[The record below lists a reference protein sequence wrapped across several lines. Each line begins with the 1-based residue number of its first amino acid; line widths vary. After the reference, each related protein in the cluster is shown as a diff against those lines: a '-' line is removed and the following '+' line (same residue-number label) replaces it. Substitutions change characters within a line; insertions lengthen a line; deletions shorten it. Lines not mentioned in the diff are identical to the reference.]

1 MTAINTIEDLVQVLD
16 EHPAWLEALR
26 ARLLTRD
33 LVELPETLA
42 RLAARL
48 DRFAETT
55 NERFDQID
63 ERLNAMDRRF
73 DGIDGRL
80 DGMDQRLDG
89 MDQRLDGMDQRLD
102 GMDQRLD
109 GMDQRLDK
117 VEHRL
122 DGVEGRLGGVEGR
135 LETVESGLNALR
147 NDVAPLKAAH
157 ARNAAVENATGIA
170 RSFGL
175 RRIRTL
181 TQDDLWDL
189 TDSIHASDV
198 PSNELESF
206 RRADLIMEVTDEAGE
221 SSYIAV
227 EISFTVN
234 GRDTD
239 RAIRNTAFLTKW
251 TGRPARAVV
260 AGFRRDDR
268 IQGRIE
274 SGDVSWH
281 QLDAEDL
288 EVE

>member
-55 NERFDQID
+55 NERFDQTD
-63 ERLNAMDRRF
+63 GRLDAMDRRF

-80 DGMDQRLDG
+80 DGMDQRLD
-89 MDQRLDGMDQRLD
+89 
-102 GMDQRLD
+102 
-109 GMDQRLDK
+109 K

-122 DGVEGRLGGVEGR
+122 DEVEGR

-157 ARNAAVENATGIA
+157 ARNAAIEDALEIA
-170 RSFGL
+170 ESVGL
-175 RRIRTL
+175 RYTKSL
-181 TQDDLWDL
+181 TRKDLWDL
-189 TDSIHASDV
+189 TYSVDTLGV
-198 PSNELESF
+198 PPNELESF
-206 RRADLIMEVTDEAGE
+206 RRADLIMEATDEAGE

-227 EISFTVN
+227 EISFTAN

-239 RAIRNTAFLTKW
+239 RAIRNAAFLTKW
-251 TGRPARAVV
+251 TGRPTRAVV
-260 AGFRRDDR
+260 AGFRRDNR
-268 IQGRIE
+268 IRSRIE

>member
-55 NERFDQID
+55 NERFDRTD
-63 ERLNAMDRRF
+63 ERLDGMDRRLDGIDGRLDAMDRRF

-89 MDQRLDGMDQRLD
+89 MDQRLV
-102 GMDQRLD
+102 
-109 GMDQRLDK
+109 K
-117 VEHRL
+117 VEYRL
-122 DGVEGRLGGVEGR
+122 DGVEGRLGA
-135 LETVESGLNALR
+135 VESGLNALR

-157 ARNAAVENATGIA
+157 ARNAAVEDATGIA
-170 RSFGL
+170 RGFGL

-206 RRADLIMEVTDEAGE
+206 RRADLIMDAADEAGE

-227 EISFTVN
+227 EISFTAN

-239 RAIRNTAFLTKW
+239 RAIRNAAFLTKW

-260 AGFRRDDR
+260 AGFRRDNR
-268 IQGRIE
+268 IQSRIE

>member
-48 DRFAETT
+48 DKFAETT
-55 NERFDQID
+55 NERFDQT
-63 ERLNAMDRRF
+63 
-73 DGIDGRL
+73 DG
-80 DGMDQRLDG
+80 
-89 MDQRLDGMDQRLD
+89 RLDGMDQRLD

-122 DGVEGRLGGVEGR
+122 DEVEGRLGGVEGR

-157 ARNAAVENATGIA
+157 ARNAAIEDATGIA
-170 RSFGL
+170 RSSGL

-206 RRADLIMEVTDEAGE
+206 RRADLIMEATDETGKPC
-221 SSYIAV
+221 YIAV

-239 RAIRNTAFLTKW
+239 RAIRNAGFLTKW

-260 AGFRRDDR
+260 AGFRRDNR
-268 IQGRIE
+268 IQSRIE

>member
-1 MTAINTIEDLVQVLD
+1 MTAINTIEDLVQMLD

-48 DRFAETT
+48 DRFVETT

-80 DGMDQRLDG
+80 DGMDQRLDH
-89 MDQRLDGMDQRLD
+89 
-102 GMDQRLD
+102 
-109 GMDQRLDK
+109 MDQRLDK

-122 DGVEGRLGGVEGR
+122 DGVEGRLGRVEGRLGGVEGR

-175 RRIRTL
+175 RRISTL

-239 RAIRNTAFLTKW
+239 RAIRNAAFLTKW

-268 IQGRIE
+268 IQSRIE

>member
-16 EHPAWLEALR
+16 EHPSWLEALR

-55 NERFDQID
+55 NERFDQTD
-63 ERLNAMDRRF
+63 GRLDAMDRRF
-73 DGIDGRL
+73 

-89 MDQRLDGMDQRLD
+89 MDQRLDGVDQRLD
-102 GMDQRLD
+102 GV
-109 GMDQRLDK
+109 DQRLDK

-157 ARNAAVENATGIA
+157 ARNAAVENATTIA
-170 RSFGL
+170 RNLGL

-181 TQDDLWDL
+181 TPDDLWDL

-206 RRADLIMEVTDEAGE
+206 RRADLIMEATDEAGE

-239 RAIRNTAFLTKW
+239 RAIRNAAFLTQW

-268 IQGRIE
+268 IQSRIE

>member
-55 NERFDQID
+55 NERFDQTD
-63 ERLNAMDRRF
+63 GRLDAMDRRF

-80 DGMDQRLDG
+80 DGIDG
-89 MDQRLDGMDQRLD
+89 RLD

-122 DGVEGRLGGVEGR
+122 DEVEGRLGGVEGR

-157 ARNAAVENATGIA
+157 ARNAAIEDATGIA

-206 RRADLIMEVTDEAGE
+206 RRADLIMEATDETGKPC
-221 SSYIAV
+221 YIAV

-239 RAIRNTAFLTKW
+239 RAIRNAGFLTKW

-260 AGFRRDDR
+260 AGFRRDNR
-268 IQGRIE
+268 IQSRIE

>member
-48 DRFAETT
+48 DKFAETT
-55 NERFDQID
+55 NERFDQTD
-63 ERLNAMDRRF
+63 GRLDAMDRRF

-89 MDQRLDGMDQRLD
+89 MDQRLD
-102 GMDQRLD
+102 
-109 GMDQRLDK
+109 K

-122 DGVEGRLGGVEGR
+122 DEVEGRLGGVEGR

-157 ARNAAVENATGIA
+157 ARNAAIEDALEIA
-170 RSFGL
+170 ESVGL
-175 RRIRTL
+175 RYTKSL
-181 TQDDLWDL
+181 TRKDLWDV
-189 TDSIHASDV
+189 TYSVDTSNV
-198 PSNELESF
+198 PPNELESF
-206 RRADLIMEVTDEAGE
+206 RRADLIMEATDETGKPC
-221 SSYIAV
+221 YIAV

-239 RAIRNTAFLTKW
+239 RAIRNAGFLTKW
-251 TGRPARAVV
+251 TGRPSRAVV
-260 AGFRRDDR
+260 AGFRRDNR
-268 IQGRIE
+268 IQSCIE

>member
-1 MTAINTIEDLVQVLD
+1 MTVINTIEDLVQVLD

-55 NERFDQID
+55 NERFDQTD
-63 ERLNAMDRRF
+63 ERLDGMDRRF
-73 DGIDGRL
+73 DGIDR
-80 DGMDQRLDG
+80 
-89 MDQRLDGMDQRLD
+89 
-102 GMDQRLD
+102 RLD

-157 ARNAAVENATGIA
+157 ARNAAIEDALEIA
-170 RSFGL
+170 ESVGL
-175 RRIRTL
+175 RYTKSL
-181 TQDDLWDL
+181 TRKDLWDI
-189 TDSIHASDV
+189 TYSVDTSGV
-198 PSNELESF
+198 PPNELESF
-206 RRADLIMEVTDEAGE
+206 RRADLIMEATDEADE

-239 RAIRNTAFLTKW
+239 RAIRNAAFLTKW
-251 TGRPARAVV
+251 TGRPTRAVV
-260 AGFRRDDR
+260 AGFRRDNR
-268 IQGRIE
+268 IQSRIE

>member
-16 EHPAWLEALR
+16 ERPAWLEALR

-48 DRFAETT
+48 DKFAETT
-55 NERFDQID
+55 NERFDQTD
-63 ERLNAMDRRF
+63 GRLDAMDRRF
-73 DGIDGRL
+73 
-80 DGMDQRLDG
+80 
-89 MDQRLDGMDQRLD
+89 D

-122 DGVEGRLGGVEGR
+122 DEVEGRLGGVEGR

-157 ARNAAVENATGIA
+157 ARNAAIEDATGIA

-206 RRADLIMEVTDEAGE
+206 RRADLIMEATDETGKPC
-221 SSYIAV
+221 YIAV
-227 EISFTVN
+227 EISFTAN

-239 RAIRNTAFLTKW
+239 RAIRNAGFLTKW

-260 AGFRRDDR
+260 AGFRRDNR
-268 IQGRIE
+268 IQSRIE

>member
-55 NERFDQID
+55 NERFDQTD
-63 ERLNAMDRRF
+63 GRLDAMDRRF

-89 MDQRLDGMDQRLD
+89 ME
-102 GMDQRLD
+102 
-109 GMDQRLDK
+109 QRLDK

-170 RSFGL
+170 RGFGL

-206 RRADLIMEVTDEAGE
+206 RRADLIMEATDEAGE

-239 RAIRNTAFLTKW
+239 RAIRNATFLTKW
-251 TGRPARAVV
+251 TGGPARAVV
-260 AGFRRDDR
+260 AGFRRDNR
-268 IQGRIE
+268 IQSRIE

>member
-26 ARLLTRD
+26 SRLLTRD

-55 NERFDQID
+55 NERFDRTD
-63 ERLNAMDRRF
+63 GRLDGMDRRF

-80 DGMDQRLDG
+80 DGMDQRLDKVE
-89 MDQRLDGMDQRLD
+89 QRLD
-102 GMDQRLD
+102 
-109 GMDQRLDK
+109 
-117 VEHRL
+117 
-122 DGVEGRLGGVEGR
+122 GVEGR

-170 RSFGL
+170 RGFGL

-198 PSNELESF
+198 PSNELASF
-206 RRADLIMEVTDEAGE
+206 RRADLIMEATDEVGE

-239 RAIRNTAFLTKW
+239 RAVRNAAFLTKW

-260 AGFRRDDR
+260 AGFRRDNR
-268 IQGRIE
+268 IQSRIE

>member
-48 DRFAETT
+48 DRFVETT

-80 DGMDQRLDG
+80 DGMDQRLDSMG
-89 MDQRLDGMDQRLD
+89 
-102 GMDQRLD
+102 
-109 GMDQRLDK
+109 QRLDK

-122 DGVEGRLGGVEGR
+122 DGVEGR

-206 RRADLIMEVTDEAGE
+206 RRADLIMEATDEAGA

-239 RAIRNTAFLTKW
+239 RAIRNAAFLTKW
-251 TGRPARAVV
+251 TRRPARAVV

>member
-55 NERFDQID
+55 NERFDQTYG
-63 ERLNAMDRRF
+63 RLDAMDRRF

-80 DGMDQRLDG
+80 DGMDQRLD
-89 MDQRLDGMDQRLD
+89 
-102 GMDQRLD
+102 
-109 GMDQRLDK
+109 K

-122 DGVEGRLGGVEGR
+122 DEVEGRLGGVEGR

-147 NDVAPLKAAH
+147 NDMAPLKAAH
-157 ARNAAVENATGIA
+157 ARNAAIEDALEIA
-170 RSFGL
+170 ESIGL
-175 RRIRTL
+175 RYTKSL
-181 TQDDLWDL
+181 TRKDLWDV
-189 TDSIHASDV
+189 TYSVDTSNV
-198 PSNELESF
+198 PPNELESF
-206 RRADLIMEVTDEAGE
+206 RRADLIMEATDETGKPC
-221 SSYIAV
+221 YIAV

-234 GRDTD
+234 GGDTD
-239 RAIRNTAFLTKW
+239 RAVRNAGFLTKW
-251 TGRPARAVV
+251 TGRPAHAVV
-260 AGFRRDDR
+260 AGFRRDNR
-268 IQGRIE
+268 IQSRIE

>member
-48 DRFAETT
+48 DKFAETT
-55 NERFDQID
+55 NERFDRTD
-63 ERLNAMDRRF
+63 GRLDAMDRRF

-80 DGMDQRLDG
+80 DGME
-89 MDQRLDGMDQRLD
+89 
-102 GMDQRLD
+102 
-109 GMDQRLDK
+109 QRLDK

-122 DGVEGRLGGVEGR
+122 DGVEGRLGRVEGR

-157 ARNAAVENATGIA
+157 ARNAAIEDALEIA
-170 RSFGL
+170 ESVGL
-175 RRIRTL
+175 RYTKSL
-181 TQDDLWDL
+181 TRKDLWDV
-189 TDSIHASDV
+189 TYSVDTSNV
-198 PSNELESF
+198 PPNELESF
-206 RRADLIMEVTDEAGE
+206 RRADLIMEATDETGKPC
-221 SSYIAV
+221 YIAV

-239 RAIRNTAFLTKW
+239 RAIRNAGFLTKW
-251 TGRPARAVV
+251 TGRSARAVV
-260 AGFRRDDR
+260 AGFRRDNR
-268 IQGRIE
+268 IQSRIE

>member
-1 MTAINTIEDLVQVLD
+1 MTAINTIEDLVQMLD

-80 DGMDQRLDG
+80 DGMDQRLDSVE
-89 MDQRLDGMDQRLD
+89 
-102 GMDQRLD
+102 
-109 GMDQRLDK
+109 QRLDK

-122 DGVEGRLGGVEGR
+122 DGVEGRLGRVEGRLGKVEGRLGGVEGR

-239 RAIRNTAFLTKW
+239 RAIRNAAFLTKW

-268 IQGRIE
+268 IQSRIE

>member
-1 MTAINTIEDLVQVLD
+1 MTAINTIEDLVRVLD

-48 DRFAETT
+48 DKFAETT
-55 NERFDQID
+55 NERFDQTD
-63 ERLNAMDRRF
+63 GRLDAMDRRF
-73 DGIDGRL
+73 
-80 DGMDQRLDG
+80 
-89 MDQRLDGMDQRLD
+89 
-102 GMDQRLD
+102 D

-122 DGVEGRLGGVEGR
+122 DEVEGRLGGVEGR

-157 ARNAAVENATGIA
+157 ARNAAIEDALEIA
-170 RSFGL
+170 ESVGL
-175 RRIRTL
+175 RYTKSL
-181 TQDDLWDL
+181 TRKDLWDV
-189 TDSIHASDV
+189 TYSVDTSNV
-198 PSNELESF
+198 PPNELESF
-206 RRADLIMEVTDEAGE
+206 RRADLIMEATDETGKPC
-221 SSYIAV
+221 YIAV

-239 RAIRNTAFLTKW
+239 RAIRNAGFLTKW
-251 TGRPARAVV
+251 TGRSARAVV
-260 AGFRRDDR
+260 AGFRRDNR
-268 IQGRIE
+268 IQSRIE

>member
-1 MTAINTIEDLVQVLD
+1 MTAINTIEDLVQMLD

-48 DRFAETT
+48 DRFVETT

-80 DGMDQRLDG
+80 DGMDQRLDH
-89 MDQRLDGMDQRLD
+89 
-102 GMDQRLD
+102 
-109 GMDQRLDK
+109 MDQRLDK

-122 DGVEGRLGGVEGR
+122 DGVEGRLGRVEGRLGGVEGR

-175 RRIRTL
+175 RRISTL

-206 RRADLIMEVTDEAGE
+206 RRADLIMEATDEAGE

-239 RAIRNTAFLTKW
+239 RAIRNAAFLTKW

-268 IQGRIE
+268 IQSRIE

>member
-55 NERFDQID
+55 NERFDQTD
-63 ERLNAMDRRF
+63 ERLNAMDKRF

-80 DGMDQRLDG
+80 DGMDQRLDH
-89 MDQRLDGMDQRLD
+89 
-102 GMDQRLD
+102 
-109 GMDQRLDK
+109 MDQRLDK

-122 DGVEGRLGGVEGR
+122 DGVEGRLGRVEGRLGGVEGR
-135 LETVESGLNALR
+135 LEAVESGLNALR

-206 RRADLIMEVTDEAGE
+206 RRADLIMEATDEAGE

-239 RAIRNTAFLTKW
+239 RAIRNAAFLTKW

-268 IQGRIE
+268 IQSRIE

>member
-1 MTAINTIEDLVQVLD
+1 MTAINTIEDLVRVLD

-33 LVELPETLA
+33 FVELPETLA

-55 NERFDQID
+55 NERFDRTD
-63 ERLNAMDRRF
+63 ERLDGMDRRF
-73 DGIDGRL
+73 DGINGRL
-80 DGMDQRLDG
+80 DGMDR
-89 MDQRLDGMDQRLD
+89 
-102 GMDQRLD
+102 
-109 GMDQRLDK
+109 RLDK

-122 DGVEGRLGGVEGR
+122 DGVEGRLGRVEGR

-170 RSFGL
+170 RGFGL

-198 PSNELESF
+198 PSNELASF
-206 RRADLIMEVTDEAGE
+206 RRADLIMEATDETGE

-239 RAIRNTAFLTKW
+239 RAIRNAAFLTKW
-251 TGRPARAVV
+251 TGKPARAVV
-260 AGFRRDDR
+260 AGFRKDNR
-268 IQGRIE
+268 IQSRIE

>member
-55 NERFDQID
+55 NERFDQTD
-63 ERLNAMDRRF
+63 ERLDGMDRRF
-73 DGIDGRL
+73 DGIDR
-80 DGMDQRLDG
+80 
-89 MDQRLDGMDQRLD
+89 
-102 GMDQRLD
+102 RLD

-122 DGVEGRLGGVEGR
+122 DGVEGR

-157 ARNAAVENATGIA
+157 ARNAAIEDALEIA
-170 RSFGL
+170 ESVGL
-175 RRIRTL
+175 RYTKSL
-181 TQDDLWDL
+181 TRKDLWDI
-189 TDSIHASDV
+189 TYSVDTSGV
-198 PSNELESF
+198 PPNELESF
-206 RRADLIMEVTDEAGE
+206 RRADLIMEATDEAGE

-260 AGFRRDDR
+260 AGFRRDNR
-268 IQGRIE
+268 IQSRIE

>member
-16 EHPAWLEALR
+16 QHPAWLEALR

-48 DRFAETT
+48 DKFAETT
-55 NERFDQID
+55 NERFDRTD
-63 ERLNAMDRRF
+63 GRLDAMDRRF

-80 DGMDQRLDG
+80 DGME
-89 MDQRLDGMDQRLD
+89 
-102 GMDQRLD
+102 
-109 GMDQRLDK
+109 QRLDK
-117 VEHRL
+117 VELRL
-122 DGVEGRLGGVEGR
+122 DGVEGR

-157 ARNAAVENATGIA
+157 VRNAAIEDALEIA
-170 RSFGL
+170 ESVGL
-175 RRIRTL
+175 RYTKSL
-181 TQDDLWDL
+181 TRKDLWDV
-189 TDSIHASDV
+189 TYSVDTSNV
-198 PSNELESF
+198 PPNELESF
-206 RRADLIMEVTDEAGE
+206 RRADLIMEATDETGKPC
-221 SSYIAV
+221 YIAV

-239 RAIRNTAFLTKW
+239 RAVRNAGFLTKW
-251 TGRPARAVV
+251 TGRPAHAVV
-260 AGFRRDDR
+260 AGFRRDNR
-268 IQGRIE
+268 IQSRIE

>member
-1 MTAINTIEDLVQVLD
+1 MTAINTIEDLLQVLD

-48 DRFAETT
+48 DRFAETM
-55 NERFDQID
+55 NERFDRTD
-63 ERLNAMDRRF
+63 ERLDGMDRRF

-80 DGMDQRLDG
+80 DGMDQRLDKVE
-89 MDQRLDGMDQRLD
+89 QRLD
-102 GMDQRLD
+102 
-109 GMDQRLDK
+109 
-117 VEHRL
+117 
-122 DGVEGRLGGVEGR
+122 GVEGR

-170 RSFGL
+170 RGFGL

-198 PSNELESF
+198 PSNELASF
-206 RRADLIMEVTDEAGE
+206 RRADLIMEATDEVGE

-239 RAIRNTAFLTKW
+239 RAVRNAAFLTKW

-260 AGFRRDDR
+260 AGFRRDNR
-268 IQGRIE
+268 IRSRIE

>member
-55 NERFDQID
+55 NERFDQTD
-63 ERLNAMDRRF
+63 GRLDAMDRRF

-80 DGMDQRLDG
+80 DGMDQRLD
-89 MDQRLDGMDQRLD
+89 
-102 GMDQRLD
+102 
-109 GMDQRLDK
+109 K

-122 DGVEGRLGGVEGR
+122 DGVEGR

-157 ARNAAVENATGIA
+157 ARNAAVENATTIA
-170 RSFGL
+170 RNLGL

-206 RRADLIMEVTDEAGE
+206 RRADLIMEATDEAGE

-239 RAIRNTAFLTKW
+239 RAIRNAAFLTKW
-251 TGRPARAVV
+251 AGRPARAAV
-260 AGFRRDDR
+260 AGFRRDNR
-268 IQGRIE
+268 IQSRIE

>member
-55 NERFDQID
+55 NERFDQTD
-63 ERLNAMDRRF
+63 GRLDAMDRRF
-73 DGIDGRL
+73 

-89 MDQRLDGMDQRLD
+89 ME
-102 GMDQRLD
+102 
-109 GMDQRLDK
+109 QRLDK

-122 DGVEGRLGGVEGR
+122 DGVEGR

-157 ARNAAVENATGIA
+157 VRNAAIEDALEIA
-170 RSFGL
+170 ESVGL
-175 RRIRTL
+175 RYTKSL
-181 TQDDLWDL
+181 TRKDLWDV
-189 TDSIHASDV
+189 TYFVDTSNV
-198 PSNELESF
+198 PPNELESF
-206 RRADLIMEVTDEAGE
+206 RRADLIMEATDETGKPC
-221 SSYIAV
+221 YIAV

-239 RAIRNTAFLTKW
+239 RAIRNAGFLTKW

-260 AGFRRDDR
+260 AGFRRDNR
-268 IQGRIE
+268 IQSRIE

>member
-16 EHPAWLEALR
+16 EHPAWLEAIR

-55 NERFDQID
+55 NERFDQTD
-63 ERLNAMDRRF
+63 GRLDAMDRRF
-73 DGIDGRL
+73 

-89 MDQRLDGMDQRLD
+89 ME
-102 GMDQRLD
+102 
-109 GMDQRLDK
+109 QRLDK

-122 DGVEGRLGGVEGR
+122 DGVEGR

-157 ARNAAVENATGIA
+157 VRNAAIEDALEIA
-170 RSFGL
+170 ESVGL
-175 RRIRTL
+175 RYTKSL
-181 TQDDLWDL
+181 TRKDLWDV
-189 TDSIHASDV
+189 TYSVDTSNV
-198 PSNELESF
+198 PPNELESF
-206 RRADLIMEVTDEAGE
+206 RRADLIMEATDETGKPC
-221 SSYIAV
+221 YIAV

-239 RAIRNTAFLTKW
+239 RAVRNAGFLTKW
-251 TGRPARAVV
+251 TGRPAHAVV
-260 AGFRRDDR
+260 AGFRRDNR
-268 IQGRIE
+268 IQSRIE

>member
-1 MTAINTIEDLVQVLD
+1 MTSINTIEDLVQVLD

-55 NERFDQID
+55 NERFDQTD
-63 ERLNAMDRRF
+63 GRLDAMDRRF

-80 DGMDQRLDG
+80 DGME
-89 MDQRLDGMDQRLD
+89 
-102 GMDQRLD
+102 
-109 GMDQRLDK
+109 QRLDK

-122 DGVEGRLGGVEGR
+122 DEVEGRLGGVEGR

-157 ARNAAVENATGIA
+157 ARNAAIEDATGIA

-206 RRADLIMEVTDEAGE
+206 RRADLIMEATDETGKPC
-221 SSYIAV
+221 YIAV

-239 RAIRNTAFLTKW
+239 RAIRNAGFLTKW
-251 TGRPARAVV
+251 TGRSARAVV
-260 AGFRRDDR
+260 AGFRRDNR
-268 IQGRIE
+268 IQSRIE

>member
-55 NERFDQID
+55 NERFDRTD
-63 ERLNAMDRRF
+63 ERLDGMDRRF

-80 DGMDQRLDG
+80 DGMDQRLD
-89 MDQRLDGMDQRLD
+89 
-102 GMDQRLD
+102 
-109 GMDQRLDK
+109 K

-122 DGVEGRLGGVEGR
+122 DGVEGR

-170 RSFGL
+170 RGFGL

-206 RRADLIMEVTDEAGE
+206 RRADLIMEATDEAGE

-239 RAIRNTAFLTKW
+239 RAIRNAAFLTKW
-251 TGRPARAVV
+251 TGRQARAVV
-260 AGFRRDDR
+260 AGFRKDNR
-268 IQGRIE
+268 IQSRIE

>member
-1 MTAINTIEDLVQVLD
+1 MTSINTIEDLVQVLD

-55 NERFDQID
+55 NERFDQTD
-63 ERLNAMDRRF
+63 GRLDAMDRRF

-80 DGMDQRLDG
+80 N
-89 MDQRLDGMDQRLD
+89 

-122 DGVEGRLGGVEGR
+122 DEVEGRLGGVEGR

-157 ARNAAVENATGIA
+157 ARNAAIEDATGIA

-206 RRADLIMEVTDEAGE
+206 RRADLIMEATDETGKPC
-221 SSYIAV
+221 YIAV

-239 RAIRNTAFLTKW
+239 RAIRNAGFLTKW
-251 TGRPARAVV
+251 TGRSARAVV
-260 AGFRRDDR
+260 AGFRRDNR
-268 IQGRIE
+268 IQSRIE